1 MKQLV
6 SFGKI
11 AACAAMCGMLSAEAA
26 LPKVVVTDT
35 VRDAE
40 GHPTAVTVAFQD
52 FNAGK
57 SYPLYLFCGADDAG
71 NDTNAWA
78 YVERLDDIAPGETSR
93 TIQPPE
99 CYCREYYTIRF
110 AANCPIAGTPD
121 TGSYVQDDLEVMWD
135 AIENAAPGVHDA
147 TTNVWTDLTGNG
159 FDWNINLNNAS
170 WTDDGLVI
178 NPTGTAG
185 TIRNGK
191 QPADLYQKVKTLE
204 FVYENADNTRA
215 GILLGFGFGRT
226 AYLYTANNGH
236 VGYYDYKGQAVAEN
250 KTYCYSVAYTA
261 ASETAN
267 MPNGVANCW
276 LNGQVDLDDGM
287 NDYWGPAGSIVL
299 NGRNGTPYA
308 KGTLRA
314 VRIYSRVL
322 TDDERMENFV
332 CDSAR
337 FFGATDFFA
346 FSECVKDTPVWLYD
360 ATAKTITNAKTGWK
374 ITVSASGRSLTLGAR
389 DASGAADPATLD
401 LTGLVADANVN
412 VYSITT
418 IPGSWIK
425 SDATITDI
433 TLPLTLKSIGGEA
446 FYGCAV
452 ERIGNFLPPGLTS
465 LGSDAFNGC
474 TKLASPLVMGDLC
487 VGGGNW
493 RFCNCR
499 ALPSAV
505 IGASFTKLENNDF
518 VNCFALTNVVLPN
531 TLTSI
536 GASAFA
542 GCTALRRIEP
552 FLPASVTYV
561 GSDAFS
567 GCTALESPL
576 ALGQEKPVTLASN
589 YDFYNCQ
596 KIPSITIG
604 QLASSIPEYC
614 FYNCTSVR
622 TFYLP
627 DAPFT
632 QSGGRWPFTGWTA
645 YQSRWIMPKD
655 SEVWMNIAT
664 NSTDVTA
671 LTPEEQAT
679 YDSLFSD
686 SYDCVG
692 TIAGN
697 FHCAKQ
703 WLVKPSDHEKFY
715 AMLEVVGGPTG
726 YAADKVV
733 PTYGNLNATDLLP
746 LDCSAPE
753 YHAEPSVLWRCTG
766 YVLEKKLD
774 ETHYELVEDGAGE
787 LSFTFNPTEA
797 GNYRITWNWAE
808 GGYRAE
814 IPAFFGESVFE
825 VTTDVAPTAEGFYPT
840 GTEVAYTARATGD
853 APFVRWYG
861 DIGTNDP
868 ASATISILIDGSKRL
883 MPYFGTPW
891 RLSADKKSITDGYWS
906 NSVSVAANGGVTLNG
921 RIVPQLTGF
930 LDLTKPIEG
939 EGYTF
944 VGIGSDVF
952 SCGNPEPE
960 AAYRSALALFTQWG
974 DFRVKLPETLRSI
987 GKNAFRHN
995 RALVT
1000 VEPLLPR
1007 AVTFFGE
1014 NAFYGCSAL
1023 TGDLVLDPEGP
1034 VTIEKNWQFCGCSH
1048 ITSAFLNERFTVLPE
1063 SFFSGCSS
1071 MTNVILRGRITNI
1084 EGYVFNG
1091 CASLRRI
1098 EPCCLPATVTHV
1110 GDFAFNGCSVLENE
1124 ISIGW
1129 AKNTT
1134 VTFDSNKNFGN
1145 CPKITSAQIGP
1156 AVQNLQ
1162 KTVFW
1167 QSKGVKDVW
1176 IGGEYPNFIGNDS
1189 MGWNAYQARIHLP
1202 RGVASVEDYIA
1213 SSVTPWT
1220 NLSGSVQAVYTN
1232 AYPGARL
1239 PIGLTKDA
1247 VWPNQWAV
1255 RWSSPWLGVGTKLI
1269 VR

>member
-1 MKQLV
+1 MKSLLKSV
-6 SFGKI
+6 V
-11 AACAAMCGMLSAEAA
+11 AYAAMCGMLSAEAA
-26 LPKVVVTDT
+26 VPKVVVTDT

-40 GHPTAVTVAFQD
+40 GHPTAITVAFQG
-52 FNAGK
+52 FAAGK

-78 YVERLDDIAPGETSR
+78 YVERLDDIAPGETAR

-110 AANCPIAGTPD
+110 AASCPIAGTPD

-135 AIENAAPGVHDA
+135 AIENVAPGVHDA
-147 TTNVWTDLTGNG
+147 TTNVWTDLTGHG

-267 MPNGVANCW
+267 TPNGVANCW

-337 FFGATDFFA
+337 FLGATEFFA

-374 ITVSASGRSLTLGAR
+374 ITVSASGRNLTLGAR
-389 DASGAADPATLD
+389 DESGAADPTTLD
-401 LTGLVADANVN
+401 LTGLVADANMN

-418 IPGSWIK
+418 IPEGCFK
-425 SDATITDI
+425 GNATLADI
-433 TLPLTLKSIGGEA
+433 TLPLTLKSIGKEA
-446 FYGCAV
+446 FYNCAV
-452 ERIGNFLPPGLTS
+452 ERIGNFLPPGLTY
-465 LGSDAFNGC
+465 LGSDAFSGC

-493 RFCNCR
+493 RFYNCR

-518 VNCFALTNVVLPN
+518 ANCFALTNVVLPN

-536 GASAFA
+536 GASTFA
-542 GCTALRRIEP
+542 GCTALRRVEP
-552 FLPASVTYV
+552 FLPASVTRV

-576 ALGQEKPVTLASN
+576 VLGQENAVSFDSN
-589 YDFYNCQ
+589 MNFKNCP
-596 KIPSITIG
+596 KIPSISLGTLG
-604 QLASSIPEYC
+604 SALQKQC
-614 FYNCTSVR
+614 FYGCTGVKSV
-622 TFYLP
+622 YLSEQL
-627 DAPFT
+627 FT
-632 QSGGRWPFTGWTA
+632 QTDGTAFSGWTA

-655 SEVWMNIAT
+655 SEVWMDIAT

-715 AMLEVVGGPTG
+715 AMLEVVASPDP
-726 YAADKVV
+726 YAADKVE
-733 PTYGNLNATDLLP
+733 PAYGNHNATDLLP
-746 LDCSAPE
+746 IDCSAPE

-774 ETHYELVEDGAGE
+774 ETHYELVEDGAGK
-787 LSFTFNPTEA
+787 LAFTFNPTEA
-797 GNYRITWNWAE
+797 GDYRLTWNWTE

-814 IPAFFGESVFE
+814 IPAFFGESCFE
-825 VTTDVAPTAEGFYPT
+825 VTTDVAPTAEGFYPL
-840 GTEVAYTARATGD
+840 GTEVTYTVRATGS

-861 DIGTNDP
+861 DVGTNDP
-868 ASATISILIDGSKRL
+868 ASATISILIDGSKRI
-883 MPYFGTPW
+883 MPYFETPW

-906 NSVSVAANGGVTLNG
+906 NSCSVAANGEVTFKGRLALHQTGV
-921 RIVPQLTGF
+921 

-939 EGYTF
+939 EGYSF
-944 VGIGSDVF
+944 VRIDNGVFYCGSESD
-952 SCGNPEPE
+952 SE
-960 AAYRSALALFTQWG
+960 AVRVANNEKYSRWG
-974 DFRVKLPETLRSI
+974 DFRVKLPETLREI
-987 GKNAFRHN
+987 GNNAFQGN
-995 RALVT
+995 RVLVSIEPFFPKSVSKMGDFAFNSCTAL
-1000 VEPLLPR
+1000 R
-1007 AVTFFGE
+1007 
-1014 NAFYGCSAL
+1014 
-1023 TGDLVLDPEGP
+1023 GDLVIDPD
-1034 VTIEKNWQFCGCSH
+1034 VTMSIAGNKQFLGCSKLD
-1048 ITSAFLNERFTVLPE
+1048 SMFLGKNVTWIPDGMFN
-1063 SFFSGCSS
+1063 GCSS
-1071 MTNVILRGRITNI
+1071 MTNAVVLGPITAI
-1084 EGYVFNG
+1084 YGYTFHG
-1091 CASLRRI
+1091 CTSLRRF
-1098 EPCCLPATVTHV
+1098 EPCLPAMVTTV
-1110 GDFAFNGCSVLENE
+1110 GDEAFSDCPNLESE
-1124 ISIGW
+1124 IAIGW
-1129 AKNTT
+1129 AKN
-1134 VTFDSNKNFGN
+1134 VSVSFASNKNFARN
-1145 CPKITSAQIGP
+1145 PKIPSVKIGP

-1176 IGGEYPNFIGNDS
+1176 IGGEYPNFIGDGS
-1189 MGWNAYQARIHLP
+1189 MEWNTYQARIHLP

-1220 NLSGSVQAVYTN
+1220 NLSESVQAVYTN

-1239 PIGLTKDA
+1239 PIGLTKGA

-1255 RWSSPWLGVGTKLI
+1255 RWSSPWLGIGTQLI
-1269 VR
+1269 LR